1 MFITIQG
8 QLYAADIV
16 LDCTGIVPE
25 TSLTRQAFGKHDLR
39 KLQFLYVENTL
50 HKLVENCLSF
60 LFFG

>member
-39 KLQFLYVENTL
+39 KLQFLYVETQTKYITQTN
-50 HKLVENCLSF
+50 
-60 LFFG
+60 